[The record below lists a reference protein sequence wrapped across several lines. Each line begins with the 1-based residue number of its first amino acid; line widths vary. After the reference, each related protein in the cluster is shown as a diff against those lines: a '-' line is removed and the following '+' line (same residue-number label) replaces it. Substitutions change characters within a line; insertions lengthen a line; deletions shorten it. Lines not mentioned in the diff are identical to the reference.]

1 MLRLTVSVSDGW
13 AAQLGPGDSVAV
25 QGACLTVVD
34 ASGSVFSVDV
44 LKETLSRTCLG
55 QKGRGALL
63 NLERAMTLD
72 RRLDGHLVTGH
83 VDGKGQVRQV
93 GNDSRGDRVV
103 KIACEKALLAGM
115 VSKGSV
121 ALDGISLTISNLESD
136 HFQVSIIP
144 HTWQQTSL
152 QTLRVGND
160 VNIETDVIGKYVQRY
175 VALGQGGS
183 KLLQQMSDAGFQ

>member
-1 MLRLTVSVSDGW
+1 
-13 AAQLGPGDSVAV
+13 
-25 QGACLTVVD
+25 
-34 ASGSVFSVDV
+34 
-44 LKETLSRTCLG
+44 
-55 QKGRGALL
+55 
-63 NLERAMTLD
+63 MTLD

-136 HFQVSIIP
+136 YFQVSIIP
-144 HTWQQTSL
+144 HTWQETSL
-152 QTLRVGND
+152 QTLRVGSD

-175 VALGQGGS
+175 VALEQGGS